1 MTGRNLGIV
10 VPVYNEAQNIDRL
23 VGDLTG
29 ILAGQDWEVIFVDDY
44 SPDGTAEVVRR
55 HSFAND
61 RVRLV
66 LRVADRGLGRAVVQ
80 GLLSAKADVLVV
92 MDGDGQ
98 HAASVIPQLLVELEQ
113 GARDVV
119 SAARSVSLEEA
130 GQVLGPLRMTLS
142 QIGNAVCRAVLRRQ
156 VQDPLTGFFAIR
168 RDAFLRVAARL
179 GDPGFKILLDILSA
193 DRSLRHAE
201 VPFDFAARREGSSK
215 LDLFV
220 VWQFATFLM
229 SRLTGDVLPP
239 AFIAFLLVGLSGLML
254 HLAVLY
260 SLIGFGVAFAAA
272 HLGAILIA
280 TSSNYVLNNRLT
292 FAERRLTG
300 WRFLTGYLGYLAFAS
315 VGIVASVSVAT
326 AAYGNLTQTVS
337 LASMAGVAIDAVW
350 KYTLTSRIVWR

>member
-29 ILAGQDWEVIFVDDY
+29 ILAGQDWEVIFVDDN

-55 HSFAND
+55 HSFTND

-80 GLLSAKADVLVV
+80 GLLSAKADMLVV

-98 HAASVIPQLLVELEQ
+98 HAASVIPQLLAELEQ

-119 SAARSVSLEEA
+119 SAARAVSVEGA

-142 QIGNAVCRAVLRRQ
+142 QIGNALCRAVLRRQ

-168 RDAFLRVAARL
+168 RDAFLRVATRL

-193 DRSLRHAE
+193 DRSLRHTE

-229 SRLTGDVLPP
+229 SRLTRGVLPP
-239 AFIAFLLVGLSGLML
+239 AFIAFLLVGLSGLIL

-260 SLIGFGVAFAAA
+260 SLIGLGVAFAAA

-300 WRFLTGYLGYLAFAS
+300 WRFLTGYLGYLALAS